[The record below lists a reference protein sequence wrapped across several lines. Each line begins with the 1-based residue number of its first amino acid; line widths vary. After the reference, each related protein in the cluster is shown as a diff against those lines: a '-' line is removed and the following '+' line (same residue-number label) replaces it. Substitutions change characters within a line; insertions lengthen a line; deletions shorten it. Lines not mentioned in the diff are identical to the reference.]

1 MPAGPTPR
9 TARGESARLTIG
21 KVIAR
26 LRPEFPDLSV
36 SKVRFLEAEGLLT
49 PTRTGSG
56 YRTYTDQDVDR
67 LRYIL
72 AAQRDHFWP
81 LRVIREALEAL
92 DQGESATEPEAPPRP
107 LRMTGEDLAAAAGAQ
122 ESLVEALVR
131 IGVIGGNTSGRFTAE
146 DLRILQSVVWLQQ
159 FGLEPR
165 HLRPFKATADRE
177 VGLIE
182 QMLAP
187 SARGGRQARAG
198 QIARHLQ
205 TIHAALVSK
214 GLGGVLSTGSEGST
228 VEG

>member
-1 MPAGPTPR
+1 MPAGPSPR
-9 TARGESARLTIG
+9 AARAEPARLTIG

-26 LRPEFPDLSV
+26 LHPEFPDLTV

-56 YRTYTDQDVDR
+56 YRTYTDGDVDR

-92 DQGESATEPEAPPRP
+92 DSGRTASAPEAPPRP
-107 LRMTGEDLAAAAGAQ
+107 LRLTRADLAAAAGADDSLV
-122 ESLVEALVR
+122 ESLVRMA
-131 IGVIGGNTSGRFTAE
+131 VIGGDASGRFTAE
-146 DLRILQSVVWLQQ
+146 DLQILESVVWLQQ

-187 SARGGRQARAG
+187 SGRGGRQALAG
-198 QIARHLQ
+198 QIARRLQ
-205 TIHAALVSK
+205 TIHGALVSK
-214 GLGGVLSTGSEGST
+214 GLGGVVSSGYEGST

>member
-9 TARGESARLTIG
+9 SARRESTRLTIG

-56 YRTYTDQDVDR
+56 YRTYTDHDIER

-81 LRVIREALEAL
+81 LRVIRDALEAL
-92 DQGESATEPEAPPRP
+92 DKGEAAARPEAPPRP
-107 LRMTGEDLAAAAGAQ
+107 LRLTAEDLAAAAGAEDSLV
-122 ESLVEALVR
+122 ESLVLM
-131 IGVIGGNTSGRFTAE
+131 GVIGGNTIGRFTAE
-146 DLRILQSVVWLQQ
+146 DLQILQSVVWLQQ

-214 GLGGVLSTGSEGST
+214 GLGGVLSTGSQGST
-228 VEG
+228 VEE

>member
-9 TARGESARLTIG
+9 PVRSEPARLTIG

-26 LRPEFPDLSV
+26 LRPEFPELTV
-36 SKVRFLEAEGLLT
+36 SKIRFLEAEGLLT
-49 PTRTGSG
+49 PIRTGSG
-56 YRTYTDQDVDR
+56 YRTYTDRDVER

-72 AAQRDHFWP
+72 TAQREHFWP

-92 DQGESATEPEAPPRP
+92 DQGASAAEPEPPPRR
-107 LRMTGEDLAAAAGAQ
+107 LRLTGADLAATAGADETLV
-122 ESLVEALVR
+122 ESLVRV
-131 IGVIGGNTSGRFTAE
+131 GVLGGDPSGRFTAE
-146 DLRILQSVVWLQQ
+146 DLQILESVVWLQQ

-177 VGLIE
+177 VGLVE

-187 SARGGRQARAG
+187 SGRGGRQARAAE
-198 QIARHLQ
+198 IARRLQ
-205 TIHAALVSK
+205 TIHAALVAK
-214 GLGGVLSTGSEGST
+214 GLGGAIASGREGST